1 MERID
6 KPQLEKQNMR
16 LNLKMTQRSGNETIK
31 AVGLCKS
38 YGDKVIFNKA
48 DLLVNYGERVALIG
62 ANGSGKTTFIKLL
75 LDEESADA
83 GTAGLGA
90 SINMAYL
97 SQNIYFEN
105 EEMTLLEYFR
115 NDISITEGKA
125 REYLSKFM
133 FFGSTVFKKIKH
145 LSGGER
151 IRLRLAR
158 LLYDDINLL
167 ILDEPTNHLDID
179 SIETL
184 EEALEDFKG
193 TILFI
198 SHVRYF
204 INKISECVVAI
215 ENYGFQSYPGNYDYY
230 KSKKDE
236 QAPVVAAEPVIKK
249 EKVKKVKP
257 VDKDKKMQDEAAMLE
272 ASAVELECRIKEIEA
287 AMEVPDLD
295 YEELN
300 RLYDMKVELNKEL
313 DSVTEIWLNYNN

>member
-1 MERID
+1 
-6 KPQLEKQNMR
+6 
-16 LNLKMTQRSGNETIK
+16 MTQRSGDVTIK

-90 SINMAYL
+90 SVNMAYL
-97 SQNIYFEN
+97 PQNIYFEN

-115 NDISITEGKA
+115 NDISIPEGKA

-145 LSGGER
+145 ISGGER
-151 IRLRLAR
+151 IRLRLAK

-193 TILFI
+193 TIVFI
-198 SHVRYF
+198 SHDRYF

-215 ENYGFQSYPGNYDYY
+215 EDYRFQSYPGNYDYY
-230 KSKKDE
+230 KCKKDE
-236 QAPVVAAEPVIKK
+236 QASVVVAEPVIKK

-257 VDKDKKMQDEAAMLE
+257 VDEDKKMQDEAATLE
-272 ASAVELECRIKEIEA
+272 ARVVELECRIKEIES

-313 DSVTEIWLNYNN
+313 DSVTEIW